1 MAPVRDTL
9 RTGITN
15 EARHTVTVEMSAPHL
30 PRVVLS
36 TPTMIG
42 LIEGACLMA
51 TKPHLDDDETTVG
64 THVCVSHQAAALEG
78 EEITI
83 RCRLRE
89 INRRRLTFAVEVDT
103 PSARISEGTHE
114 RAVVSLSRMA

>member
-1 MAPVRDTL
+1 VHDTL
-9 RTGITN
+9 QPGITN
-15 EARHTVTVEMSAPHL
+15 EATHTVTAAMSAPHL

-42 LIEGACLMA
+42 LIEGTCLLA

-83 RCRLRE
+83 RCRLTE
-89 INRRRLTFAVEVDT
+89 INRKRLTFSVSVDT
-103 PSARISEGTHE
+103 AGARISEGTHE
-114 RAVVSLSRMA
+114 RAVVSLSRMG